1 MYSGEN
7 GIPRIGDL
15 VTGTGITAG
24 TTITSVQ
31 VIDST
36 SGGNITQQIKLT
48 LSKTTTIAING
59 QISISVNPNYDSAW
73 GGDAKFLEDKF
84 IRFSYRFKF
93 EDNEYSLMAP
103 WSQIMFIPKQYS
115 QFGGALISPL
125 EDMDD
130 TYKSTIVSWF
140 ENNINNI
147 LLKIPMEKSNPTE
160 MVNLMK
166 ITDVDILYK
175 ESDALAVKVLETI
188 PIAVSTFS
196 QVYLLMILYM
206 VQVLKIF

>member
-1 MYSGEN
+1 MK
-7 GIPRIGDL
+7 IQL
-15 VTGTGITAG
+15 
-24 TTITSVQ
+24 
-31 VIDST
+31 
-36 SGGNITQQIKLT
+36 SGGNITQKIKLT
-48 LSKTTTIAING
+48 LNKDTTIAING
-59 QISISVNPNYDSAW
+59 QISISVNPDYDAAW

-115 QFGGALISPL
+115 QFGGALTSPL

-147 LLKIPMEKSNPTE
+147 LLKIPMEKSTSTE

-188 PIAVSTFS
+188 PIAASTFS
-196 QVYLLMILYM
+196 SISFNDPIHGAST
-206 VQVLKIF
+206 KNF